1 MSTERARIVVAMSGG
16 VDSTV
21 AVALLQ
27 NAGHDVMGVTMR
39 LVSSQRGGPDPW
51 EQAIEDARQAAS
63 RLGIPHHV
71 ADLSEAFQCQ
81 VQDYFLSEYQHARTP
96 NPCVRCNQRIKFG
109 ALLAQAHEL
118 GGQFLATGHYVR
130 LISHEGRHALARAV
144 CREKD
149 QSYVLSGLSQ
159 EQLKHVLFPLGGL
172 TKEET
177 RAFARSL
184 GFDTIAEKSD
194 SQDICFLAGG
204 DYRSYVAQ
212 AGVSGTPGPILS
224 STGTVLGTHTGLA
237 NYTIGQRKGLGIA
250 GPRPYYVLRLLPE
263 RNAVVVGFHEETYAT
278 RLTTSDAVWMGI
290 PPQREPFECQIQI
303 RYRHEAVP
311 CTVEPAP
318 GQFTAVFHTPQRAVT
333 PGQWAVLYQDDL
345 VLASGAIDTFE

>member
-1 MSTERARIVVAMSGG
+1 MSGG

-21 AVALLQ
+21 AAGLLQ
-27 NAGHDVMGVTMR
+27 QAGHDVMGVTMR
-39 LVSSQRGGPDPW
+39 LSSFHSGGPDPR
-51 EQAIEDARQAAS
+51 EQTIEDARQAAA

-71 ADLSEAFQCQ
+71 AELTGAFQRQ
-81 VQDYFLSEYQHARTP
+81 VLDYFLTEYQHARTP
-96 NPCVRCNQRIKFG
+96 NPCVRCNQQIKFG
-109 ALLAQAHEL
+109 ALLAEAREL

-130 LISHEGRHALARAV
+130 LVSHGGRYAVARAV

-159 EQLKHVLFPLGGL
+159 EQLGHVLFPLGEL

-184 GFDTIAEKSD
+184 GFDTVAEKSE

-212 AGVSGTPGPILS
+212 EGVPGTPGPIIS
-224 STGTVLGTHTGLA
+224 SSGTVLGTHTGLA

-263 RNAVVVGFHEETYAT
+263 RNAVVVGFHEETFAA
-278 RLTTSDAVWMGI
+278 RLTTRGVVWMGF

-311 CTVEPAP
+311 CTIEPAP
-318 GQFTAVFHTPQRAVT
+318 GHFSAVFHTPQRAVT
-333 PGQWAVLYQDDL
+333 PGQWAALYRDDM